1 MGGPKCP
8 SHSEWNQDFGQE
20 PGLGEVVNQTHDP
33 GAKAPIII
41 TAILTTVATYGAAYP
56 GPGSVLSTLLLLSV
70 SPHMNPSVE
79 EETGT

>member
-1 MGGPKCP
+1 MEP
-8 SHSEWNQDFGQE
+8 ELRQE
-20 PGLGEVVNQTHDP
+20 PGLGKVVNQTRGP

-56 GPGSVLSTLLLLSV
+56 GPGSVLSTLLLLSHFPTHE
-70 SPHMNPSVE
+70 SLME